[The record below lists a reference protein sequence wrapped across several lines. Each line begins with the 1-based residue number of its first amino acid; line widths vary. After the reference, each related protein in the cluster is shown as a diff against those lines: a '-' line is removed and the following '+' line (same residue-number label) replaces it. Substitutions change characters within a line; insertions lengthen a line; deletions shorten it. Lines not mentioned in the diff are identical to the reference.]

1 MRLCVNIKSMQ
12 EDFLQHQ
19 LDQRKAQNALRTLSP
34 EHSRIDFCSNDYL
47 GFARDAKKL
56 DFTGKSGSTGSRLL
70 TGNSTFAEELEQKIA
85 RFHQAE
91 AGLLFNSGYTA
102 NIGLLSCIATKD
114 DTILYD
120 YLSHASIRDGIRL
133 SRASSFTFQHNDLE
147 DLQHKI
153 RTATGRIFIVVE
165 SIYSMDGD
173 AAPLQEICNIAIENE
188 AYVIVDEAHSTGVFG
203 KNGEGLVVALDLQN
217 KVWARI
223 HTFGKAIGNHGA
235 IVVGSNILHDFL
247 INFSKPLIYTTA
259 MSGHNLQ
266 NIELGYSQLPNNKN
280 IETLCKNIILFTK
293 SLSDEA
299 KSYFVPSQSP
309 IQSLIWQGNDRVKA
323 FAQAV
328 QAAGYDVRP
337 ILYPSVPKGG
347 ERLRICLHSFN
358 TELEI
363 KELINIINTYIEM
376 EH

>member
-1 MRLCVNIKSMQ
+1 MQ

-19 LDQRKAQNALRTLSP
+19 LDQRKAQNALRTLSQ

-47 GFARDAKKL
+47 GFARNPAKL

-91 AGLLFNSGYTA
+91 TGLLFNSGYTA

-120 YLSHASIRDGIRL
+120 YLSHASIRDGVRL
-133 SRASSFTFQHNDLE
+133 SRANAISFQHNDIE

-173 AAPLQEICNIAIENE
+173 AAPLQEICKIAIENE
-188 AYVIVDEAHSTGVFG
+188 AYVMVDEAHSTGVFG
-203 KNGEGLVVALDLQN
+203 ENGEGLVVALGLQN

-223 HTFGKAIGNHGA
+223 HTFGKAMGSHGA

-247 INFSKPLIYTTA
+247 INFSKPFIYTTA
-259 MSGHNLQ
+259 MPAHNLQ
-266 NIELGYSQLPNNKN
+266 NIDLAYNQLSNNPA
-280 IETLCKNIILFTK
+280 IETLHQNITLFIK
-293 SLSDEA
+293 LLSDEA

-309 IQSLIWQGNDRVKA
+309 IQSLIWQGNDRVKT
-323 FAQAV
+323 FSGAV
-328 QAAGYDVRP
+328 QTAGYDVRP
-337 ILYPSVPKGG
+337 ILYPSVPKGQ

-358 TELEI
+358 TKLDI
-363 KELINIINTYIEM
+363 QGLINIINTYVEM